1 MLSLILVKLMVRKLE
16 GSDCFFYKK
25 KNYLSKKKTLQ
36 EGGLQ
41 GEKKRV
47 FIVVVYDK
55 ISLQEVGKLV
65 FQNIKFD
72 VRLSAFRKPYIIFL
86 ANNSFYFYSFCTV
99 ICFYNCTVYSTVFCC
114 KNYITCVAVVYNFDL
129 IFNPTEN
136 TCHCCVFNVVW

>member
-72 VRLSAFRKPYIIFL
+72 VRLSALRKPYIIFF
-86 ANNSFYFYSFCTV
+86 SQ
-99 ICFYNCTVYSTVFCC
+99 
-114 KNYITCVAVVYNFDL
+114 
-129 IFNPTEN
+129 
-136 TCHCCVFNVVW
+136 

>member
-1 MLSLILVKLMVRKLE
+1 MEEIRKIYYRKFLRKVFQKNSISLQ
-16 GSDCFFYKK
+16 
-25 KNYLSKKKTLQ
+25 KKTLQ

-72 VRLSAFRKPYIIFL
+72 VRLSAFRKPYIIFF
-86 ANNSFYFYSFCTV
+86 SQ
-99 ICFYNCTVYSTVFCC
+99 
-114 KNYITCVAVVYNFDL
+114 
-129 IFNPTEN
+129 
-136 TCHCCVFNVVW
+136 

>member
-1 MLSLILVKLMVRKLE
+1 MIAFFTRRKII
-16 GSDCFFYKK
+16 SPKK
-25 KNYLSKKKTLQ
+25 RPCRREAYRAR
-36 EGGLQ
+36 
-41 GEKKRV
+41 KKRV

-114 KNYITCVAVVYNFDL
+114 KNNITCVAVVYNFDL

-136 TCHCCVFNVVW
+136 TSHCCIFNVVW

>member
-1 MLSLILVKLMVRKLE
+1 MVRKLE
-16 GSDCFFYKK
+16 GSDCFFSKVKVDRNLYKK

-65 FQNIKFD
+65 FQNIIFD
-72 VRLSAFRKPYIIFL
+72 VRLSVFRKPYIIFF
-86 ANNSFYFYSFCTV
+86 SQ
-99 ICFYNCTVYSTVFCC
+99 
-114 KNYITCVAVVYNFDL
+114 
-129 IFNPTEN
+129 
-136 TCHCCVFNVVW
+136 